1 MSNLSI
7 YGDMSH
13 MSIHGQVTHVS
24 HTGDR
29 ACQNNRALVCFPSRQ
44 EIDKSLKSRK
54 LQIFS
59 IFATSRL
66 LYRVIDM
73 PISIFRF
80 SCLIS
85 ECHLLGNEDIFTLV
99 MMMKKLRW
107 FQLRN
112 ILRIAVTKSNEQ
124 LKTIKIVQDWSFS
137 EIQWEVRDPLLSDI
151 CSVSMMSQAFL
162 DRHFSKK
169 LFQSLDSLVCRDSW
183 ETKKKDCISNVLYI
197 NVDIWLP
204 NQSLVNVCLPV
215 CYYFKNCF
223 VLVQFPFVCYWY
235 L

>member
-1 MSNLSI
+1 MI
-7 YGDMSH
+7 E
-13 MSIHGQVTHVS
+13 
-24 HTGDR
+24 
-29 ACQNNRALVCFPSRQ
+29 NRALVSFPSRQ

-59 IFATSRL
+59 IFAILRL

-137 EIQWEVRDPLLSDI
+137 EIQWEVRDPLLCDI

-162 DRHFSKK
+162 DRHIKWKVVPFSWFLGLQRRECGVVKHTRK
-169 LFQSLDSLVCRDSW
+169 QLRDHKRLHMCLSEMWTDGYQIKVSQCLSVFLLLF
-183 ETKKKDCISNVLYI
+183 
-197 NVDIWLP
+197 
-204 NQSLVNVCLPV
+204 
-215 CYYFKNCF
+215 
-223 VLVQFPFVCYWY
+223 
-235 L
+235 